1 MTMILDAGAFIA
13 IERGDRDLLALVKR
27 ERLAGRSPVTHGGVV
42 AQIWRGGTGRQAP
55 VARLLGGVEVK
66 PLDDSLGRQAGRLLA
81 RSARSD
87 AIDSALVCLARD
99 GDEVFTSDPSDL
111 ADLARTARVHV
122 DLIPV

>member
-66 PLDDSLGRQAGRLLA
+66 PLGDALGRQAGNLLA
-81 RSARSD
+81 LSARSD
-87 AIDSALVCLARD
+87 PIDSALICLVRD

-111 ADLARTARVHV
+111 ADLARVAGVHV
-122 DLIPV
+122 DLVPV